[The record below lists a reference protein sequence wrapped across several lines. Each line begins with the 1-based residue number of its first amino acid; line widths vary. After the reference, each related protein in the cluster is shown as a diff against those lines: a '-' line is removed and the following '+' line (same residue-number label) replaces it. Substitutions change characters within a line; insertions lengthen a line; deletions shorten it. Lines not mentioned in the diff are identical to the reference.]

1 MKLKHFKISEFDS
14 PDEAGSGNKMN
25 PILLAY
31 LDKARSI
38 ANTPFVI
45 NSAYRTVA
53 YNKSIGAS
61 DTSSHLGGYAV
72 DIKCTTSY
80 QRLLILKALL
90 EAGFTRIGIAPTF
103 IHVDVDPIKLDY
115 IWLY

>member
-1 MKLKHFKISEFDS
+1 MILKHFDIKEFDS
-14 PDEAGSGNKMN
+14 PDEENSGLKMS

-38 ANTPFVI
+38 AKTPFII
-45 NSAYRTVA
+45 NSAYRTSTH
-53 YNKSIGAS
+53 NRDIGGS
-61 DTSSHLGGYAV
+61 ETSSHLGGYAV

-80 QRLLILKALL
+80 IRLIILSALI
-90 EAGFTRIGIAPTF
+90 EAGFTRIGISPTF
-103 IHVDVDPIKLDY
+103 IHTDVDPIKLDC